1 MQLKSYCGFDLR
13 VFPITSIA
21 TIRKKIPKSRIV
33 LLIILKMSKIQF
45 GMIEIEEAEAK
56 YADNKLELSL
66 LMYIENNIL
75 GIMNEK

>member
-1 MQLKSYCGFDLR
+1 
-13 VFPITSIA
+13 
-21 TIRKKIPKSRIV
+21 
-33 LLIILKMSKIQF
+33 MSKIQF

-75 GIMNEK
+75 RIMNEK